1 MKVRFVKWIGAAA
14 IILITVSAKAQQ
26 YQQYHP
32 LTINDFLGTPRANA
46 GGAVAYTNCTID
58 FKYEAS
64 NRTGSYIL
72 NATVNL
78 VLNNYKSWLDRS
90 RVLSKDMLAEILK
103 HEQGHYLIAYLEQQE
118 ILRQIS
124 KTRFTYNYRNEAM
137 ALFNRIDAKYKQLN
151 TDYDEDTAHMT
162 NRPQQRSWDL
172 YFKKRL
178 EYEPQE

>member
-1 MKVRFVKWIGAAA
+1 MEVRLVKWIGVVA
-14 IILITVSAKAQQ
+14 ICITTISVHAQQ
-26 YQQYHP
+26 YQRYHP
-32 LTINDFLGTPRANA
+32 LTVNDFLGTPRANA
-46 GGAVAYTNCTID
+46 TGVVAYTNCTID

-78 VLNNYKSWLDRS
+78 VLNSYKSWLDRS
-90 RVLSKDMLAEILK
+90 RVPTKDALAEILK

-124 KTRFTYNYRNEAM
+124 KTRFSYNYRSEAM

-151 TDYDEDTAHMT
+151 YILPKTVGV
-162 NRPQQRSWDL
+162 
-172 YFKKRL
+172 
-178 EYEPQE
+178 